1 MGKEKEFIPLHS
13 RGKFTILSG
22 SYSNIWLMSQQTPGF
37 SLTKTLPFAHCPKD
51 LPIPWKYTPHAQ
63 TSKGQPSCRTELY
76 QAHSKKPSPDL
87 LKQKTHYIRGVWNK
101 PQLNHPFANFGFPF
115 PSNQGGWDRGKL
127 KDPPPIP
134 PPGKARYCKRWWIL
148 VCPLSHCE
156 QTHQLALGR
165 GKTGRKVPEL
175 PGWSPTKE
183 MSKTMLS
190 TWDCLNHHS
199 PSGLRNVARIKLPT
213 GYLPAADYNSLG
225 SFSQPHAVSHYLCN
239 TALVALL
246 CLVTNSCVLWL

>member
-13 RGKFTILSG
+13 RGKFNILSG
-22 SYSNIWLMSQQTPGF
+22 SYSNIRLMSQQTPGF
-37 SLTKTLPFAHCPKD
+37 SLTKTCPLHTVQK
-51 LPIPWKYTPHAQ
+51 
-63 TSKGQPSCRTELY
+63 TSLFLENTHPMPKPPKANHPAGQNCTRHT
-76 QAHSKKPSPDL
+76 AKKPSPDL
-87 LKQKTHYIRGVWNK
+87 LKQKTHYIRGVWK
-101 PQLNHPFANFGFPF
+101 EPQLNHPFATLGFPF

-127 KDPPPIP
+127 KEPPVPL
-134 PPGKARYCKRWWIL
+134 PGKARYCKRGWIL

-183 MSKTMLS
+183 MSKPMLS

-199 PSGLRNVARIKLPT
+199 TSGLRNVVRIKLPT

-225 SFSQPHAVSHYLCN
+225 SFSQPRAVSHYLCN

-246 CLVTNSCVLWL
+246 CLVTNSCVLRL